1 MTFFKDLNLKKN
13 NFEMANQ
20 NISVYNS
27 FTKVAVKKIFSILW
41 RLLQFFVICTL
52 RKRNTEYSLLN

>member
-1 MTFFKDLNLKKN
+1 
-13 NFEMANQ
+13 MANQ

-27 FTKVAVKKIFSILW
+27 FKKVAVKKIFSILW